1 MRLMNDLKFALRNL
15 RKSPGYAAA
24 AILTLAIA
32 IGANTSMF
40 SILYAVVLR
49 PLAFREPERVV
60 RVWQTDLHND
70 SPREGASSPDLR
82 DWRQQQ
88 RVFSAMAGTTSG
100 MLNLTGP
107 NADPE
112 RVATSVVS
120 YQYFSLL
127 GVRPIA
133 GREFLPNDDRP
144 GAEPVAIVSDAFAQ
158 RRFAGANVVGR
169 NITLDG
175 TSYEIVGVMPKDASL
190 SRATVTDVWIPMS
203 PVLAQFA
210 DVRGVHNVY
219 VIARLK
225 HGVTVAQAQTEMDV
239 ISKRLEKQY
248 PEDNQGRG
256 ALVEPVLD
264 SMVRDARPRLWI
276 LSAAVLAVL
285 LIACINVAGLM
296 LARADSRAR
305 ELAIRA
311 SLGAS
316 RARIVR
322 QLLTES
328 IALATIGGTLG
339 IALAFWMTRSVLA
352 LAPAL
357 PRADAIGINVP
368 VLLFALAATMLSA
381 ILFGVV
387 PSLRTSA
394 APPANALAA
403 GSRGVIRGTRTAGR
417 GVLVIAEVALA
428 VVLVVGA
435 GLLLKSFSRLLA
447 VDVGLQTS
455 NIVTFSMTLPD
466 AKYPSPSR
474 EEYPRWPSATGFYTS
489 LQERVAALPNVT
501 SVALGMAHPLDA
513 GFTSRT
519 QVVGRPQ
526 GDGPQDEVRIRPV
539 AHTYFET
546 LGIPLLRGRALTRD
560 DRLDAPATIVVNEAL
575 VRKYFPREDPL
586 GKQLEFWGQPNTIVG
601 VVKGE
606 RFGGPQAET
615 EPALYAPLVRLPM
628 SNITL
633 VVRTRGDAAA
643 VTASVRA
650 AVKEL
655 DPDMALFDVEPL
667 ADTLQRTV
675 ATPKFQAVL
684 ITSFGAIA
692 LLLAAI
698 GLYALIAYQVQ
709 QRTNEIGVRLALG
722 ASRAE
727 IARLV
732 LARAAAL
739 AFTGIAIGLAG
750 ALATARFLKAVMY
763 EISPTDPAI
772 YTAVPLLL
780 VAIALIATW
789 VPVRRAM
796 RLDPA
801 VALHMD

>member
-1 MRLMNDLKFALRNL
+1 MNDLKFALRNL
-15 RKSPGYAAA
+15 KQSPGYAVA

-49 PLAFREPERVV
+49 PLGFHEPERVV

-112 RVATSVVS
+112 RVATTLVTHE
-120 YQYFSLL
+120 YFTLL
-127 GVRPIA
+127 GVQPIA
-133 GREFLPNDDRP
+133 GRGFLPNDDRR
-144 GAEPVAIVSDAFAQ
+144 GAEPVAVVSDAFAQ
-158 RRFAGANVVGR
+158 RRFGGTNVIGR
-169 NITLDG
+169 NVILDG
-175 TSYEIVGVMPKDASL
+175 KAYEVVGVMAKDASL
-190 SRATVTDVWIPMS
+190 TRATVTDVWVPMYQ
-203 PVLAQFA
+203 LAPFA

-225 HGVTVAQAQTEMDV
+225 DGVTLAQAQTEMDV
-239 ISKRLEKQY
+239 ISKRLEQQF
-248 PEDNQGRG
+248 PEDNKGRG

-316 RARIVR
+316 RGRIVR

-328 IALATIGGTLG
+328 IALALIGGVLG
-339 IALAFWMTRSVLA
+339 IVLAFWMTRTVLA
-352 LAPAL
+352 LAPVL

-368 VLLFALAATMLSA
+368 VLLFAVAATMLSA
-381 ILFGVV
+381 ILFGVI

-394 APPANALAA
+394 VQPASALAA

-428 VVLVVGA
+428 VVLVIGA

-455 NIVTFSMTLPD
+455 NIVTFSMTLPE

-474 EEYPRWPSATGFYTS
+474 EEYPRWPSATNFYDR
-489 LQERVAALPNVT
+489 LQERVSAIPNVS

-519 QVVGRPQ
+519 HVVGRPK

-539 AHTYFET
+539 MHTYFET
-546 LGIPLLRGRALTRD
+546 LGIPLLRGRTLTRD
-560 DRLDAPATIVVNEAL
+560 DRPDAPATVVVNEAL
-575 VRKYFPREDPL
+575 VRKYFPGEDPI
-586 GKQLEFWGQPNTIVG
+586 GKQLEFWGSPNTIVG

-606 RFGGPQAET
+606 RFGGPQSEA
-615 EPALYAPLVRLPM
+615 EPALYAPLSRLPM

-633 VVRTRGDAAA
+633 VVRSRGD
-643 VTASVRA
+643 VTPSVRA
-650 AVKEL
+650 AIKEL
-655 DPDMALFDVEPL
+655 DADMALFDVEPL
-667 ADTLQRTV
+667 AATLERTV

-722 ASRAE
+722 ATRAE
-727 IARLV
+727 IATLV
-732 LARAAAL
+732 LRRAVAL
-739 AFTGIAIGLAG
+739 AVAGIAIGLAG
-750 ALATARFLKAVMY
+750 ALATTRFLKTVVF
-763 EISPTDPAI
+763 EISTTDPAI
-772 YTAVPLLL
+772 YAGVPLLL
-780 VAIALIATW
+780 IAIALLATW

-801 VALHMD
+801 IALHVD